1 MSLLTPNIG
10 VISCANKELA
20 IATNLVLV
28 FHRVQVK
35 YHITPPNILL
45 IHDVP
50 CEPGAV
56 THALPL
62 RRIICT
68 LTHNNASEQG
78 C

>member
-1 MSLLTPNIG
+1 MSLLTPDIG
-10 VISCANKELA
+10 VTSCANKELA
-20 IATNLVLV
+20 IAMNLVLV
-28 FHRVQVK
+28 CHRVQVK
-35 YHITPPNILL
+35 CQITPPNILL
-45 IHDVP
+45 IHDIP

-56 THALPL
+56 THAIPL